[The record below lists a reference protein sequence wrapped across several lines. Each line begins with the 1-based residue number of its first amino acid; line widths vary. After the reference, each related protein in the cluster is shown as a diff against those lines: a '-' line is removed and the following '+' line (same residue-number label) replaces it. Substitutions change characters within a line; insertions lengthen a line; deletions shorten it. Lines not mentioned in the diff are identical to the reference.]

1 MKLAIVMA
9 MALAV
14 GTTGSAPTEWLTKPQ
29 ITGFVV
35 GHEASNSE
43 QSIRELV
50 PAGETVHNWTIMITD
65 QRLGGLARRA
75 TPRQFAELMARGL
88 AESCPGGKVTK
99 IIDFKI
105 DQRPASQLYAECPL
119 NPDTGKPE
127 AFIGLLIAGKD
138 DLHSRQ
144 VAWRK
149 LPTLAETNW
158 GEEILAGT
166 RFCTEGTKTKG
177 C

>member
-1 MKLAIVMA
+1 MTSCMVANGM
-9 MALAV
+9 
-14 GTTGSAPTEWLTKPQ
+14 
-29 ITGFVV
+29 
-35 GHEASNSE
+35 
-43 QSIRELV
+43 
-50 PAGETVHNWTIMITD
+50 
-65 QRLGGLARRA
+65 
-75 TPRQFAELMARGL
+75 

-99 IIDFKI
+99 IVDLKI
-105 DQRPASQLYAECPL
+105 DGRPASQLYAECPL
-119 NPDTGKPE
+119 NPDTGKSE

-158 GEEILAGT
+158 AEEILAGT
-166 RFCTEGTKTKG
+166 RLCTPGNKARG